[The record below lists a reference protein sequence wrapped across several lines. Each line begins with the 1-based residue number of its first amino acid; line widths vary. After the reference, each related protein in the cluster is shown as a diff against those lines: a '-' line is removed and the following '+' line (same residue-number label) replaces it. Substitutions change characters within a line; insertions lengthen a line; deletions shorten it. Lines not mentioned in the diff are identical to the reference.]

1 MSHNTHFCLKE
12 YHIENWPSRQSRR
25 SHRHRGR
32 GNPCR
37 SKSRW
42 GGCFMASRCFGCSYD
57 VRCPSK
63 HREKYFISTV
73 SSCCDKK
80 NAFFIWLLS
89 YLNAYWSPLS
99 LFPGIRWLC
108 LTVFENKCFLKR
120 RLTWPANIDF
130 NSMNYIS
137 LLYGYNSTPLWLAAK
152 RALVSCNDGALLQL
166 PRCSRHI
173 QSVFNLIVDILMD
186 IHVMVN
192 WQLSKRASADQCH
205 LTVSQLKRTTH
216 WSDVFF

>member
-1 MSHNTHFCLKE
+1 
-12 YHIENWPSRQSRR
+12 
-25 SHRHRGR
+25 
-32 GNPCR
+32 
-37 SKSRW
+37 
-42 GGCFMASRCFGCSYD
+42 MASRCFGCSHD
-57 VRCPSK
+57 VGCPSK
-63 HREKYFISTV
+63 QRGKYFISTV

-80 NAFFIWLLS
+80 NAFLIWLLS
-89 YLNAYWSPLS
+89 YLSAYWSPLS

-108 LTVFENKCFLKR
+108 LTVFENKYFLKR

-130 NSMNYIS
+130 NSWTTF
-137 LLYGYNSTPLWLAAK
+137 LYYMAAIVRALWLAAK

-192 WQLSKRASADQCH
+192 WQLSKRVSADQCH
-205 LTVSQLKRTTH
+205 MTVSRTYLSTVAAARKMSPH
-216 WSDVFF
+216 WSPKTITQHCLSLCSFYC

>member
-1 MSHNTHFCLKE
+1 
-12 YHIENWPSRQSRR
+12 
-25 SHRHRGR
+25 
-32 GNPCR
+32 
-37 SKSRW
+37 
-42 GGCFMASRCFGCSYD
+42 MASRCFGCSYD

-80 NAFFIWLLS
+80 NAFLIWLLS
-89 YLNAYWSPLS
+89 YLSAYWSPLS

-108 LTVFENKCFLKR
+108 LTVFENKYFLKR

-130 NSMNYIS
+130 NSWTTF
-137 LLYGYNSTPLWLAAK
+137 LYYKAAIVRALWLAAK

-192 WQLSKRASADQCH
+192 WQLSKRVSADQCH
-205 LTVSQLKRTTH
+205 MTVSRTYLSTVAAARKMSPH
-216 WSDVFF
+216 WSPKTITQHCLSLCSFYC

>member
-1 MSHNTHFCLKE
+1 
-12 YHIENWPSRQSRR
+12 
-25 SHRHRGR
+25 
-32 GNPCR
+32 
-37 SKSRW
+37 
-42 GGCFMASRCFGCSYD
+42 MASRCFGCSYD

-73 SSCCDKK
+73 SSYCDKK
-80 NAFFIWLLS
+80 NAFLIWLLS
-89 YLNAYWSPLS
+89 YLSAYWSPLS

-108 LTVFENKCFLKR
+108 LTVFENKYFLKR

-130 NSMNYIS
+130 NSWITF
-137 LLYGYNSTPLWLAAK
+137 LYYMAAIVRALWLAAK
-152 RALVSCNDGALLQL
+152 RALVSCNDGALLPL

-192 WQLSKRASADQCH
+192 WQLSKRVSADQCH
-205 LTVSQLKRTTH
+205 MTVSRTYLSTVAAARKMSPH
-216 WSDVFF
+216 WSPKTITQHCLSLCSFYC

>member
-1 MSHNTHFCLKE
+1 
-12 YHIENWPSRQSRR
+12 
-25 SHRHRGR
+25 
-32 GNPCR
+32 
-37 SKSRW
+37 
-42 GGCFMASRCFGCSYD
+42 MASRCFGCSHD

-80 NAFFIWLLS
+80 NAFLIWLLS
-89 YLNAYWSPLS
+89 YLSAYWSPLS
-99 LFPGIRWLC
+99 LFPSIRWLC
-108 LTVFENKCFLKR
+108 LTVFENKYFLKR

-130 NSMNYIS
+130 NSWITF
-137 LLYGYNSTPLWLAAK
+137 LYYMVAIVRAFWLAAK
-152 RALVSCNDGALLQL
+152 RALFSCNDGALLQL

-192 WQLSKRASADQCH
+192 WQLSKRVSADQCH
-205 LTVSQLKRTTH
+205 MTVSRTYLSTVAAARKMSPH
-216 WSDVFF
+216 WSQKTITQHCLSLFSFYC

>member
-1 MSHNTHFCLKE
+1 
-12 YHIENWPSRQSRR
+12 
-25 SHRHRGR
+25 
-32 GNPCR
+32 
-37 SKSRW
+37 
-42 GGCFMASRCFGCSYD
+42 MASRCFGCSHD

-63 HREKYFISTV
+63 QREKYFISTV

-80 NAFFIWLLS
+80 NAFLIWLLS
-89 YLNAYWSPLS
+89 YLSAYWSPLS
-99 LFPGIRWLC
+99 LFPGIRGLC
-108 LTVFENKCFLKR
+108 LTVFENKYFLKR

-130 NSMNYIS
+130 NSWTTF
-137 LLYGYNSTPLWLAAK
+137 LYYMAAIVRALWLAAK

-192 WQLSKRASADQCH
+192 WQLSKRVSADQCH
-205 LTVSQLKRTTH
+205 MTVSRTYLSTVAAARKMSPH
-216 WSDVFF
+216 WSPKTITQHCLSLCSFYC

>member
-1 MSHNTHFCLKE
+1 
-12 YHIENWPSRQSRR
+12 
-25 SHRHRGR
+25 
-32 GNPCR
+32 
-37 SKSRW
+37 
-42 GGCFMASRCFGCSYD
+42 MASRCFGCSYD
-57 VRCPSK
+57 VRCSSK

-80 NAFFIWLLS
+80 NAFLIWLFS
-89 YLNAYWSPLS
+89 YLSAYWSPLS
-99 LFPGIRWLC
+99 LFPGIRGLC
-108 LTVFENKCFLKR
+108 LTVFENKYFLKR

-130 NSMNYIS
+130 NSWTTF
-137 LLYGYNSTPLWLAAK
+137 LYYMAAIVRALWLAAK

-192 WQLSKRASADQCH
+192 WQLSKRVSADQCH
-205 LTVSQLKRTTH
+205 MTVSRTYLSTVAAARKMSPH
-216 WSDVFF
+216 WSPKTITQHCLSLCSFYC

>member
-1 MSHNTHFCLKE
+1 
-12 YHIENWPSRQSRR
+12 
-25 SHRHRGR
+25 
-32 GNPCR
+32 
-37 SKSRW
+37 
-42 GGCFMASRCFGCSYD
+42 MASRCFGCSHD

-63 HREKYFISTV
+63 QREKYLISTV

-80 NAFFIWLLS
+80 NAFLIWLLS
-89 YLNAYWSPLS
+89 YLSAYWSPLS

-108 LTVFENKCFLKR
+108 LTVFENKYFLKR

-130 NSMNYIS
+130 NSWTTF
-137 LLYGYNSTPLWLAAK
+137 LYYMAAIVRALWLAAK

-192 WQLSKRASADQCH
+192 WQLSKRVSADQCH
-205 LTVSQLKRTTH
+205 MTVSRTYLSTVAAARKMSPH
-216 WSDVFF
+216 WSPKTITQHCLSLCSFYC